1 MSLSQQNWK
10 QNIKQAMLAD
20 QQECL
25 TYIDLMV
32 NKKLQEGL
40 FLVAK
45 ERPDNP
51 LKFLGEFL
59 IRESGAK

>member
-1 MSLSQQNWK
+1 
-10 QNIKQAMLAD
+10 MLAD
-20 QQECL
+20 QRECM

-59 IRESGAK
+59 LRESGA